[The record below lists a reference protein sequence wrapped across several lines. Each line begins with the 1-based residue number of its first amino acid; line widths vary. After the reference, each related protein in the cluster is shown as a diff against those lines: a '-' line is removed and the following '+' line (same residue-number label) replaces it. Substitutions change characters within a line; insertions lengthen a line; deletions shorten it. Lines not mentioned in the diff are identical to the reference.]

1 VVDESLERL
10 LRGVV
15 VDGDDKD
22 GPPKQD
28 GNDEGHHRC
37 CYAQEEEE
45 EDVREGDGDRNKDDV
60 VTEDTWDGV
69 VVVDKDIARGGV
81 DNDEEDNPEADG
93 NDAVEEGDE
102 DDAVEGDEEVDVED
116 GDNSKDIGVVVAEIL
131 RAVSFPCVFPELW
144 IWKMVR

>member
-1 VVDESLERL
+1 MVVDESLERL

-15 VDGDDKD
+15 VDGDDRNE
-22 GPPKQD
+22 PPKQD

-37 CYAQEEEE
+37 RYAQEEEE
-45 EDVREGDGDRNKDDV
+45 EDAQEGDGDRNKDGV

-102 DDAVEGDEEVDVED
+102 DDAVDDGD
-116 GDNSKDIGVVVAEIL
+116 GDNNTDIWVVVAEIL
-131 RAVSFPCVFPELW
+131 RAVSFPCVFLELW
-144 IWKMVR
+144 IWRKAQ